1 MSSFLR
7 LTTAVSTAV
16 LAVCAV
22 VVTVHL
28 LSGGAVVR
36 VEQLRTFDALELS
49 TSVAARVKE
58 QYPGTG
64 LDWTSSPPPCPA
76 SVAIK
81 EGVTFT
87 CTFRD
92 DDKSRK
98 VRVVVKDTLSGELE
112 VGAPTS

>member
-28 LSGGAVVR
+28 LSGGAVR

-92 DDKSRK
+92 DDKSRQ

-112 VGAPTS
+112 VSAPTS